1 MWNSSL
7 PKLSEGLASS
17 GEFTV
22 VSSLSKIF
30 EEEPVD
36 LTTFIQDKK
45 FLGLGKNINLSPE
58 QARAVSVIERV
69 YYPDLYPLMAEEFS
83 SDYWA
88 QDLPT
93 ANLITLQW
101 GKGSGKDAICRWA
114 SLRVAYLLMC
124 LKSPQEYFAMPET
137 DSIHLLNIAANA
149 PQANRAFFKP
159 MTEAVRRQGSWFR
172 EKSALRQGEIEYD
185 KNIYAVSGHSDA
197 EGQEGLNIMLGVAD
211 EIDAFKAKDEM
222 VGTGK
227 RMREA
232 STSAESILEMLK
244 TSASTRFPET
254 YKRVAIS
261 YPRYLGSTIQQLTAE
276 GRASN
281 EKFGKKSI
289 HFVSGPLATWDVN
302 PRVKG
307 PEQFAEDYDNDPLAA
322 AAKYEC
328 KPSRATNPFYQN
340 MAIFKHAVDKDE
352 QPISI
357 SYRVAEYYSKHDHR
371 ITKGWEPVFTFA
383 PDFKPVDGALYALHG
398 DLALKGDRAGIAMS
412 HVVKWD
418 TLEVERVDDN
428 GETYTDSEIRPI
440 VRNDFTIAFE
450 ADSTTK
456 DLDGV
461 TPLPREIQIRW
472 VRMLAAELRQ
482 RGFRI
487 GRFTFDSFQ
496 SADTIQIFTLQ
507 GVESE
512 KVSTDRDPSIWGA
525 VKDIASETRLKMA
538 FDQLLMNELEAL
550 SRLDNGKVDHP
561 PNGSKDLAD
570 AFACSIVGAIA
581 IGGEE
586 DSEGAIVDIGAPL
599 YVTGDAFEPLI
610 GHDTILQTLGDPL
623 GLPIGFTNRGINGW

>member
-1 MWNSSL
+1 MWNSNL
-7 PKLSEGLASS
+7 PKLSAGSFLSDD
-17 GEFTV
+17 TPQ
-22 VSSLSKIF
+22 SSLSTIF
-30 EEEPVD
+30 AEEPVD

-45 FLGLGKNINLSPE
+45 FLGLGKNINLSVE
-58 QARAVSVIERV
+58 QAKAVSVIERV
-69 YYPDLYPLMAEEFS
+69 YYPDLYPLMAEEFDS
-83 SDYWA
+83 GDYWG
-88 QDLPT
+88 QDIPS

-114 SLRVAYLLMC
+114 SLRVAYLLLC

-159 MTEAVRRQGSWFR
+159 MTEAVRRGWF
-172 EKSALRQGEIEYD
+172 KDFSQVKQGEIEYA

-227 RMREA
+227 RLREA

-289 HFVSGPLATWDVN
+289 HYVSGPFATWEVN

-307 PEQFAEDYDNDPLAA
+307 KEQYAEDYDKDPLAA

-328 KPSRATNPFYQN
+328 KPSRATDPFFKN
-340 MAIFKHAVDKDE
+340 MSIFKYSVDRE
-352 QPISI
+352 TQPIEVDYKI
-357 SYRVAEYYSKHDHR
+357 AEYYSSHTQKTIR
-371 ITKGWEPVFTFA
+371 GWEPVFHFS
-383 PDFKPVDGALYALHG
+383 PDFKPVQGAIYAMHG
-398 DLALKGDRAGIAMS
+398 DLAIKGDRAGIAMS
-412 HVVKWD
+412 HIEKWEHV
-418 TLEVERVDDN
+418 EVEKVNAD
-428 GETYTDSEIRPI
+428 GEHYTETEVRPH
-440 VRNDFTIAFE
+440 VRNDFTIYFE
-450 ADSTTK
+450 ADATAK
-456 DLDGV
+456 DERGDSM
-461 TPLPREIQIRW
+461 PREIQIRW
-472 VRMLAAELRQ
+472 ARMLGFELIQ
-482 RGFRI
+482 KGFRL
-487 GRFTFDSFQ
+487 GLFTFDSFQ
-496 SADTIQIFTLQ
+496 SWDSMQIFATH
-507 GVESE
+507 GIESE
-512 KVSTDRDPSIWGA
+512 KVSTDKDPSIWST
-525 VKDIASETRLKMA
+525 VKDVASEYRLKMP

-550 SRLDNGKVDHP
+550 SKIDNGKIDHP

-570 AFACSIVGAIA
+570 AFACSIVGAITV
-581 IGGEE
+581 GGEE
-586 DSEGAIVDIGAPL
+586 DPQGAIVVVGPPEYVMGGGLSPL
-599 YVTGDAFEPLI
+599 EGSDQVFEAV
-610 GHDTILQTLGDPL
+610 GDPL
-623 GLPIGFTNRGINGW
+623 GLPIGFTDRGMYGW